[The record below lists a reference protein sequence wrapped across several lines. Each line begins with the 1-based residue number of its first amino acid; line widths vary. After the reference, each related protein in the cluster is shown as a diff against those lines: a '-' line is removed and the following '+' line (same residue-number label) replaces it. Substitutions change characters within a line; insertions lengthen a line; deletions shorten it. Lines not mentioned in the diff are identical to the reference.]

1 MSSIYSIHDMKL
13 HAELNFNTF
22 KIFRVPGG
30 WIYILTDIY
39 GDNPTSVFVPFN
51 MEFQDTVN

>member
-1 MSSIYSIHDMKL
+1 MKL